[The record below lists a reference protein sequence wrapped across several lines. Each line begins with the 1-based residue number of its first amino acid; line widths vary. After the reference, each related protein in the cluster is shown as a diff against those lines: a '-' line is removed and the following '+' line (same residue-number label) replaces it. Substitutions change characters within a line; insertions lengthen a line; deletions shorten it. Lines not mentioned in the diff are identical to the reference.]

1 MLLRLQHGRRSGAL
15 FPDCRAR
22 LSSTSRHLD
31 TFQEAHCAKSLPTYQ
46 WLSDAGITPDSDTTY
61 TLEQLTSALQQS
73 AGVRTF
79 AFPRYLLM
87 ILSQVKPEF
96 ECSGKV
102 SVIIPVGV
110 GPTPN
115 ADRVCR
121 TSTRFSGT
129 SILKAHYT
137 TAS

>member
-15 FPDCRAR
+15 FPDCRAS
-22 LSSTSRHLD
+22 LSSTSRQLD
-31 TFQEAHCAKSLPTYQ
+31 AFDESHCVKSLPTYQ

-73 AGVRTF
+73 AGVR
-79 AFPRYLLM
+79 AFTVCRYMLRTP
-87 ILSQVKPEF
+87 SQVKPEF

-102 SVIIPVGV
+102 SFLIRVGF

-115 ADRVCR
+115 ADRVYR
-121 TSTRFSGT
+121 TSTPSSGT
-129 SILKAHYT
+129 T
-137 TAS
+137 T